1 MLPLQSLPAVFDD
14 PTVYAV
20 LVLVITAVVLYQRTL
35 SWPEYRRLHGI
46 KRRVLP
52 VVDRYTSLFV
62 VSRKGGHD
70 DAEYIATVQD
80 SVRVVFG
87 DLVNA
92 GGSPHLINSLKIR
105 TNPETGERQYS
116 DAHLVW
122 THDDGTQTEAYLFR
136 LDDAHVDVYAHHEP
150 GVRDA
155 KDHLDGEQRDGDPR
169 GVVRKALFVQDE

>member
-14 PTVYAV
+14 PTLYAV

-52 VVDRYTSLFV
+52 IVDRYTSLFV

-70 DAEYIATVQD
+70 DAEYID
-80 SVRVVFG
+80 SVLGNARVVFN
-87 DLVNA
+87 DLVEA
-92 GGSPHLINSLKIR
+92 GGSPHLINSLKVR
-105 TNPETGERQYS
+105 ANPETGERQYS
-116 DAHLVW
+116 DAHIVW
-122 THDDGTQTEAYLFR
+122 THDDDGTQTEAYLFQ
-136 LDDAHVDVYAHHEP
+136 LNETYVDVYAHHEA

-155 KDHLDGEQRDGDPR
+155 KAHLEGEQRDGDPR
-169 GVVRKALFVQDE
+169 GVVRRALE